1 MKKHAK
7 AISAIAAKDLPE
19 KAQSLTRDLIVLRRG
34 VKMGDVQNY
43 SQLKLKRRERAR
55 LLTRIRAERK
65 ES

>member
-19 KAQSLTRDLIVLRRG
+19 KAQSLTRDLIALRRG